1 MSLTNIQRIKTIIN
15 ADFSEIKA
23 LLSQLHTGYLVDVG
37 WFNTFN
43 TKQAVDKNGN
53 PIPWTT
59 YPFIDFISLR
69 LNSNI
74 VMFEYGCGSSTLFFS
89 KYVKEITSIEHNEV
103 WFNKIKDAATSN
115 VFLNYIALDENGL
128 YCRQSHFTN
137 KKFDLIFID
146 AEDRVNCIL
155 QSAGSLSESGVL
167 VLDDSERNEYKEGVE
182 FMINEGFKKL
192 DFWGIAPTILFK
204 KCTTLF
210 YRENNCLKV

>member
-37 WFNTFN
+37 WFNTLK
-43 TKQAVDKNGN
+43 TKQAVDRDSN

-74 VMFEYGCGSSTLFFS
+74 VMFEFGSGSSTLFFS
-89 KYVKEITSIEHNEV
+89 KHVKEITSIEHNEL
-103 WFNKIKDAATSN
+103 WFNKIKDAAASN
-115 VFLNYIALDENGL
+115 VFLKYITLDENGQ
-128 YCRQSHFTN
+128 YCRQSQFTD

-155 QSAGSLSESGVL
+155 QSVGSLSDRGVL
-167 VLDDSERNEYKEGVE
+167 ILDDSEREEYNEGID
-182 FMINEGFKKL
+182 FLTNQGFKKL
-192 DFWGIAPTILFK
+192 DFWGIAPTVLFK

-210 YRENNCLKV
+210 YRENNCLNV